1 MISDPC
7 GNGLQ
12 AHSKFANIRLDADL
26 RLPDRYKIDFSQSL
40 GRTATGYS
48 RRVTK
53 EGRTGTRI
61 AMIAAWITR
70 PAHRL
75 QSNGPIN
82 IYLEV
87 RRKRADKTCDENNRG
102 ANRYKVNGP
111 RVSVFTD

>member
-1 MISDPC
+1 
-7 GNGLQ
+7 
-12 AHSKFANIRLDADL
+12 
-26 RLPDRYKIDFSQSL
+26 
-40 GRTATGYS
+40 
-48 RRVTK
+48 
-53 EGRTGTRI
+53 
-61 AMIAAWITR
+61 MIAAWITR